1 MKDKIKRSGVFF
13 ILLETIPLEPTPPSS
28 EHQLQ
33 TPMATINSKTKPSG
47 QMTNHFLTQSQ
58 NKDSIDI
65 DDFLENLD
73 LSWEAD
79 RFLADEWV
87 EHCTCEK
94 SAGQKPPKTDL
105 DLRATSLSVV
115 IEQPNNTNL
124 SNKSFSE
131 TFHIVSTTNEDATAI
146 IDNRPQTSLP
156 TDTVFS
162 ATSCTQQTER
172 VVSPSPSRNTV
183 DTSPPCQKTHHGDN
197 ILKNNESFNRS
208 SSLLSSVSVG
218 RYNDTQDQS
227 EVETR
232 ERRYVIIW
240 LSFVRQSDGYGMKSD
255 NEGLD

>member
-1 MKDKIKRSGVFF
+1 
-13 ILLETIPLEPTPPSS
+13 
-28 EHQLQ
+28 
-33 TPMATINSKTKPSG
+33 
-47 QMTNHFLTQSQ
+47 MTNHFLTQSRS
-58 NKDSIDI
+58 KDSIDI
-65 DDFLENLD
+65 NDFLENLG

-94 SAGQKPPKTDL
+94 AAGQKLPKADL
-105 DLRATSLSVV
+105 ELRATSLSVI

-156 TDTVFS
+156 TDTVFA

-172 VVSPSPSRNTV
+172 VVSPSPSRKTV
-183 DTSPPCQKTHHGDN
+183 DTNPPCQKKHRGDN
-197 ILKNNESFNRS
+197 TLEDNESFERS
-208 SSLLSSVSVG
+208 SSLLSSVSVE

-232 ERRYVIIW
+232 ERRYVT
-240 LSFVRQSDGYGMKSD
+240 YGC
-255 NEGLD
+255 LL